1 MIEWYTGLH
10 VQAAIYLYMYVG
22 PMEFDMATKLQY
34 YAFYKQATIG
44 KVNTTQPWMI
54 DTANRAKW

>member
-34 YAFYKQATIG
+34 YAFYKQATVG
-44 KVNTTQPWMI
+44 KVNTSIQKPVW
-54 DTANRAKW
+54 K